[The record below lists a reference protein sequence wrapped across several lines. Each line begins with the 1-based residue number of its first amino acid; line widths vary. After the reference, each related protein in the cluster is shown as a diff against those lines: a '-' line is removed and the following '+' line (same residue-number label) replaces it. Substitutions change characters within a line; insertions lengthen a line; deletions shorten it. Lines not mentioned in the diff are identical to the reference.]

1 MDVLKKIDDLRRA
14 RGWSIYRLAEE
25 AGLMQSTVSN
35 MFYRNSVPSIYT
47 LSQICSAFD
56 ISLSQFFSEESL
68 EFSNDEMHLVSMY
81 KKLPP
86 KEKKYISQIVG
97 IMSK

>member
-14 RGWSIYRLAEE
+14 RGWSVYRLAEE

-47 LSQICSAFD
+47 LSQICNAFG
-56 ISLSQFFSEESL
+56 ISLSQFFCEESL

-86 KEKKYISQIVG
+86 KEKKYISQIVN